1 MVAGMSVFNTQNS
14 LQIDDRFD
22 TYSLASKFVT
32 RDITASNLPVGI
44 NVFSP
49 TTLGGEIQTAAPKT
63 QLNDVTVYTFT
74 KNVNINDNFGLQV
87 FKADGSTA
95 FHSSGKPLRVVDFV
109 RRKTHKPDGSRDYDP
124 LTKYYSGYS
133 RLGVVIPST
142 IAIVTLTGNINA
154 GTALLFPSARIN
166 TDSIV
171 FGYRPR
177 YIPPEIYENPQGFND
192 FIVVD
197 LTNY

>member
-1 MVAGMSVFNTQNS
+1 MIIWLCQVIAVSIFCQHGAGDWWRLLVSRSYWQ
-14 LQIDDRFD
+14 R
-22 TYSLASKFVT
+22 YAK
-32 RDITASNLPVGI
+32 A
-44 NVFSP
+44 
-49 TTLGGEIQTAAPKT
+49 TAAPKT

-124 LTKYYSGYS
+124 LTKYYSGYG

-154 GTALLFPSARIN
+154 GTALLYPSAKIN
-166 TDSIV
+166 TDNIV

-177 YIPPEIYENPQGFND
+177 YIPLKFMKTHK
-192 FIVVD
+192 D
-197 LTNY
+197 LMILLW